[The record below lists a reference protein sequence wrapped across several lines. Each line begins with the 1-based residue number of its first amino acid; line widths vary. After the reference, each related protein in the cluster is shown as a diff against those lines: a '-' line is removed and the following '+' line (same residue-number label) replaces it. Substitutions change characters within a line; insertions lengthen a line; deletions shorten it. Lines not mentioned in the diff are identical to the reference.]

1 VVLLRAA
8 RAVAVFDNVRGAAL
22 PTLMGLFDH
31 RTGWTGEPRATSL
44 KQRVP
49 LRVEPLPCFEKDGC
63 SPAEGERSPR
73 VQEAR
78 VQEAVTAL
86 LKDYTCRKLRR
97 SLAYI
102 GNCPCG
108 FPRGTG

>member
-44 KQRVP
+44 KQRAP
-49 LRVEPLPCFEKDGC
+49 LRVEPLPKKQSWRTSG
-63 SPAEGERSPR
+63 RS
-73 VQEAR
+73 
-78 VQEAVTAL
+78 
-86 LKDYTCRKLRR
+86 
-97 SLAYI
+97 
-102 GNCPCG
+102 
-108 FPRGTG
+108 